1 MKKKKRNNGEGGAVG
16 NALRFLV
23 KQGKTA
29 AEPLLDVLASVTGVE
44 GLNRLGKLI
53 SGSKELSEADK
64 EILLKEMEYDLVE
77 MQETTKR
84 LSMDN
89 EHIITRLVRPVIY
102 GCMFLMFLMCVFFD
116 GNLGDFTIDKAYVPV
131 IQSLFGN
138 MTMFYYGSRGI
149 EKIAKIYKGY

>member
-1 MKKKKRNNGEGGAVG
+1 MAEETNPNKIKNGGGGTKVG
-16 NALRFLV
+16 NFLRSINFSEVAEVVGNVATGNIKGALS
-23 KQGKTA
+23 
-29 AEPLLDVLASVTGVE
+29 VLS
-44 GLNRLGKLI
+44 N
-53 SGSKELSEADK
+53 SKELSEAQMK
-64 EILLKEMEYDLVE
+64 LALRELEYDLVE

-116 GNLGDFTIDKAYVPV
+116 GNVGEFKIDKAYVPV

-138 MTMFYYGSRGI
+138 MTMFYYGSRGL
-149 EKIAKIYKGY
+149 EKMMKTFKKYA

>member
-1 MKKKKRNNGEGGAVG
+1 MKEKKNNGKGTAVG

-29 AEPLLDVLASVTGVE
+29 AEPLLDVLGDVTGVK
-44 GLNRLGKLI
+44 GLNRLADLI
-53 SGSKELSEADK
+53 RGSNELSEADK

-77 MQETTKR
+77 MQEVTKR

-89 EHIITRLVRPVIY
+89 EHTITRLVRPVIY

-116 GNLGDFTIDKAYVPV
+116 GNIGEFTIDKTYVPV
-131 IQSLFGN
+131 IQSLFGT

-149 EKIAKIYKGY
+149 EKIARIYKGS